1 MRPCSL
7 VPLILLLLAPVASA
21 GDQEKTL
28 FTEPFAEKL
37 ADGWTWLREDP
48 KGWRLDKGTLI
59 VRTATGG
66 LWGKDNGGSN
76 ILLRTPPKVKDGKL
90 AVEVLVDIQP
100 TNAYENAGLIW
111 YYDDDNYVIMVKEKI
126 GNDVLMQIV
135 AEQNGEPKA
144 GFHKKHTD
152 EKPVWVRMEVEGNK
166 ITGRY
171 RASPKDDWITVGQC
185 DLPVRGEAKVGLT
198 TAYAPKTPE
207 HFTRFRDFRML
218 QVNKQAAR
226 DQ

>member
-1 MRPCSL
+1 MKGKLDFDPWEQIFNGDEFYYNIIEYPGFLVTQSTVSIEKELPMRPL
-7 VPLILLLLAPVASA
+7 VALILLVLAPVASA
-21 GDQEKTL
+21 QEKSL

-66 LWGKDNGGSN
+66 LWRKDNGGSN

-90 AVEVLVDIQP
+90 AVEVLIDIQP

-126 GNDVLMQIV
+126 
-135 AEQNGEPKA
+135 
-144 GFHKKHTD
+144 
-152 EKPVWVRMEVEGNK
+152 
-166 ITGRY
+166 
-171 RASPKDDWITVGQC
+171 
-185 DLPVRGEAKVGLT
+185 
-198 TAYAPKTPE
+198 
-207 HFTRFRDFRML
+207 
-218 QVNKQAAR
+218 
-226 DQ
+226 